1 MLEFAFKLVI
11 VWEELKL
18 EFLELQQVIR
28 LNVALGGLTANEV
41 ESLAFTNL
49 PLGLHDP
56 RDSLRNVLI
65 GMRELLLNDLLSF
78 FLSLNFG
85 RKTFWLCQVDAFT
98 LLLNQVLHTD

>member
-1 MLEFAFKLVI
+1 MLQFAFKLVI

-65 GMRELLLNDLLSF
+65 GVRELLLNDLLSF
-78 FLSLNFG
+78 FLSLNLG

-98 LLLNQVLHTD
+98 LLLYQVLHTD